1 MIQAAL
7 LAALASVLF
16 GVIYQCSV
24 RTLLTAGA
32 IAGLAW
38 ALSQSVGALPHAN
51 VLPDL
56 LGGIVVGALAELA
69 AVWQREPVSLFVVP
83 AIIPFVP
90 GYTAYQSMLAFIEGH
105 FVSGL
110 ETGMTAVLIAG
121 ALAVGLALATAVMR
135 PALKGLRM
143 RRRIQQAPS
152 EGG

>member
-1 MIQAAL
+1 MIHAMV
-7 LAALASVLF
+7 LAALAAVLF
-16 GVIYQCSV
+16 GVIYQCAV

-32 IAGLAW
+32 IAGIAW
-38 ALSQSVGALPHAN
+38 VASLSVGALPHTN

-56 LGGIVVGALAELA
+56 LGGLMAGALAELA

-135 PALKGLRM
+135 PALRGVRE
-143 RRRIQQAPS
+143 RRRTHRVPS
-152 EGG
+152 AGR